1 VVAELRLDKFVE
13 KAPIPVPVVALNVVE
28 PGLVPQTKPLEVT
41 GSPPSEVIVPPDA
54 AVVPVIAVTAVV
66 TKTGKDGP
74 VGAT

>member
-1 VVAELRLDKFVE
+1 ME
-13 KAPIPVPVVALNVVE
+13 KAPVPVPVVALNVVE

-41 GSPPSEVIVPPDA
+41 GSPPSEVTVPPDV

-66 TKTGKDGP
+66 TKAGKDGP